1 MLKKFQEFINESLD
15 KDVARKLR
23 ELGLAPT
30 DWAVELEIEFDKA
43 RQSEPEY
50 IKSIFIGWLPEINSI
65 SSDFQVKED
74 SVDIDEWTEEDYVL
88 QDDEIPTEEDY
99 VLQDDEI
106 PTEDEIGQMR
116 KPKLLDLIDE
126 LELDVDTA
134 EATRAG
140 LGELRDL
147 ITTAIEDLGFGSM
160 NYGQRNFI
168 RFTISTATDNEA
180 EVRNWIETNVT
191 DSRVFTDIENLERV
205 D

>member
-1 MLKKFQEFINESLD
+1 MQKLVKGFNQFINESLD
-15 KDVARKLR
+15 RDDIRRLR

-30 DWAVELEIEFDKA
+30 DWEVELEIDFDQA
-43 RQSEPEY
+43 CQSEPEY

-88 QDDEIPTEEDY
+88 QDDEIPTE
-99 VLQDDEI
+99 
-106 PTEDEIGQMR
+106 DEIGQMR

-126 LELDVDTA
+126 LELDVDTT

-168 RFTISTATDNEA
+168 RFTIETATNNEA

-191 DSRVFTDIENLERV
+191 DSRVFTDIESLERV

>member
-1 MLKKFQEFINESLD
+1 MQKLVKGFNQFINESLD
-15 KDVARKLR
+15 TADVRRLR

-30 DWAVELEIEFDKA
+30 DWAVELEIEFDQA
-43 RQSEPEY
+43 CQSEPEY

-88 QDDEIPTEEDY
+88 QDDEIPTE
-99 VLQDDEI
+99 DDI
-106 PTEDEIGQMR
+106 SQMR

-126 LELDVDTA
+126 LELDVDTT

-168 RFTISTATDNEA
+168 RFTIETSTNNEA
-180 EVRNWIETNVT
+180 EVRNWIKTNVT

>member
-1 MLKKFQEFINESLD
+1 MQKLVKGFNQFINESLD
-15 KDVARKLR
+15 TADVRRLR

-30 DWAVELEIEFDKA
+30 DWAVELEIDFDQA
-43 RQSEPEY
+43 CQSEPEY

-88 QDDEIPTEEDY
+88 QDDEIPTE
-99 VLQDDEI
+99 
-106 PTEDEIGQMR
+106 DEIGQMR

-126 LELDVDTA
+126 LELDVDTT

-168 RFTISTATDNEA
+168 RFTIETATNNEA

-191 DSRVFTDIENLERV
+191 DSRVFTDIESLERV

>member
-1 MLKKFQEFINESLD
+1 MQTIIKRFAQFINESLD
-15 KDVARKLR
+15 RDDIRRLR

-30 DWAVELEIEFDKA
+30 DWAVELEIEFDQA
-43 RQSEPEY
+43 YQGTPEY
-50 IKSIFIGWLPEINSI
+50 IKSILIGWLPEINSI
-65 SSDFQVKED
+65 SSDFQIKED
-74 SVDIDEWTEEDYVL
+74 SVDIDEWTNADYG
-88 QDDEIPTEEDY
+88 I
-99 VLQDDEI
+99 QDDEI
-106 PTEDEIGQMR
+106 PTEDDISQMR

-126 LELDVDTA
+126 LELDVDTT

-168 RFTISTATDNEA
+168 RFTLSTATNNEDK
-180 EVRNWIETNVT
+180 VRNWIDETIT
-191 DSRVFTDIENLERV
+191 GGGRVFTDIESLERV

>member
-1 MLKKFQEFINESLD
+1 MKTIIKRFAQFINESLD
-15 KDVARKLR
+15 RDDIRRLR

-30 DWAVELEIEFDKA
+30 DWAVELEIEFDQA
-43 RQSEPEY
+43 YQGTPEY

-88 QDDEIPTEEDY
+88 QDDEIPTE
-99 VLQDDEI
+99 DDI
-106 PTEDEIGQMR
+106 SQMR

-126 LELDVDTA
+126 LELDVDTT

-168 RFTISTATDNEA
+168 RFTIETSTNNEA
-180 EVRNWIETNVT
+180 EVRNWIKTNVT
-191 DSRVFTDIENLERV
+191 DSRVFTDIESLERV

>member
-1 MLKKFQEFINESLD
+1 MQTIIKRFAQFINESLD
-15 KDVARKLR
+15 RDDIRRLR

-30 DWAVELEIEFDKA
+30 DWAVELEIEFDQA
-43 RQSEPEY
+43 CQSEPEY

-88 QDDEIPTEEDY
+88 QDDEIPTE
-99 VLQDDEI
+99 DDI
-106 PTEDEIGQMR
+106 SQMR

-126 LELDVDTA
+126 LELDVDTT

-168 RFTISTATDNEA
+168 RFTLSTATNNEDK
-180 EVRNWIETNVT
+180 VRNWIDETIT
-191 DSRVFTDIENLERV
+191 GGGRVFTDIESLERV

>member
-1 MLKKFQEFINESLD
+1 MQKLVKGFNQFINESLD
-15 KDVARKLR
+15 RDDIRRLR

-30 DWAVELEIEFDKA
+30 DWAVELEIDFDQA
-43 RQSEPEY
+43 CQSEPEY

-88 QDDEIPTEEDY
+88 QDDEIPTE
-99 VLQDDEI
+99 
-106 PTEDEIGQMR
+106 DEIGQMR

-126 LELDVDTA
+126 LELDVDTT

-168 RFTISTATDNEA
+168 RFTIETATNNEA

-191 DSRVFTDIENLERV
+191 DSRVFTDIESLERV

>member
-15 KDVARKLR
+15 KDVARSLR
-23 ELGLAPT
+23 LLGLAPT
-30 DWAVELEIEFDKA
+30 DWAVELEIDFDKA
-43 RQSEPEY
+43 RQREPEY

-88 QDDEIPTEEDY
+88 QDDEIPTE
-99 VLQDDEI
+99 
-106 PTEDEIGQMR
+106 DEIGQMR

-126 LELDVDTA
+126 LELDVDTT

-140 LGELRDL
+140 LGELRDI

-168 RFTISTATDNEA
+168 RFTIATATDNEA

>member
-15 KDVARKLR
+15 KDVARSLR

-30 DWAVELEIEFDKA
+30 DWAVELEIEFDQA
-43 RQSEPEY
+43 SQSEPEY

-88 QDDEIPTEEDY
+88 QDDEIPTE
-99 VLQDDEI
+99 
-106 PTEDEIGQMR
+106 DEIGQMR

-126 LELDVDTA
+126 LELDVDTT

>member
-1 MLKKFQEFINESLD
+1 MKNYIKLFEEFDPLSPDDEQE
-15 KDVARKLR
+15 LR
-23 ELGLAPT
+23 RMGFAVGSTNWE
-30 DWAVELEIEFDKA
+30 VELEIEFDQA
-43 RQSEPEY
+43 HQSEPEY
-50 IKSIFIGWLPEINSI
+50 IKSIFIEWLPEINSI
-65 SSDFQVKED
+65 SDEFKIQED
-74 SVDIDEWTEEDYVL
+74 SVDIDEW
-88 QDDEIPTEEDY
+88 TEEDY

-126 LELDVDTA
+126 LELDVDTT

-168 RFTISTATDNEA
+168 RFTIST
-180 EVRNWIETNVT
+180 VT
-191 DSRVFTDIENLERV
+191 DDEDDIRKWIDANIIGDGRVFNGIENLERV
-205 D
+205 N

>member
-88 QDDEIPTEEDY
+88 QDDEIPTE
-99 VLQDDEI
+99 
-106 PTEDEIGQMR
+106 DEIGQMR
-116 KPKLLDLIDE
+116 KPKLLDLIDD
-126 LELDVDTA
+126 LELDVDTT

>member
-1 MLKKFQEFINESLD
+1 MQKLVKGFNQFINESLD
-15 KDVARKLR
+15 RDDIRRLR

-30 DWAVELEIEFDKA
+30 DWEVELEIDFDQA
-43 RQSEPEY
+43 CQSEPEY

-88 QDDEIPTEEDY
+88 QDDEIPTE
-99 VLQDDEI
+99 
-106 PTEDEIGQMR
+106 DEIGQMR

-126 LELDVDTA
+126 LELDVDTT

-160 NYGQRNFI
+160 NYDQRNFI
-168 RFTISTATDNEA
+168 RFTIETATNNEA

-191 DSRVFTDIENLERV
+191 DSRVFTDIESLERV

>member
-1 MLKKFQEFINESLD
+1 MQKLVKGFNQFINESLD
-15 KDVARKLR
+15 RDDIRRLR

-30 DWAVELEIEFDKA
+30 DWEVELEIDFDQA
-43 RQSEPEY
+43 CQSEPEY

-88 QDDEIPTEEDY
+88 QDDEIPTE
-99 VLQDDEI
+99 
-106 PTEDEIGQMR
+106 DEIGQMR

-126 LELDVDTA
+126 LELDVDTT

-168 RFTISTATDNEA
+168 RFTIETATNNEA
-180 EVRNWIETNVT
+180 EVRNWIKTNVT
-191 DSRVFTDIENLERV
+191 DSRVFTDIESLERV

>member
-1 MLKKFQEFINESLD
+1 MIKTFKQFINESLD
-15 KDVARKLR
+15 RDDIRRLR

-30 DWAVELEIEFDKA
+30 DWAVELEIEFDQA
-43 RQSEPEY
+43 YQGTPEY
-50 IKSIFIGWLPEINSI
+50 IKSILIGWLPEINSI
-65 SSDFQVKED
+65 SSDFQIKED
-74 SVDIDEWTEEDYVL
+74 SVDIDEWTNADYG
-88 QDDEIPTEEDY
+88 I
-99 VLQDDEI
+99 QDDEI
-106 PTEDEIGQMR
+106 PTEDDISQMR

-126 LELDVDTA
+126 LELDVDTT

-168 RFTISTATDNEA
+168 RFTLSTATNNEDK
-180 EVRNWIETNVT
+180 VRNWIDETIT
-191 DSRVFTDIENLERV
+191 GGGRVFTDIESLERV

>member
-88 QDDEIPTEEDY
+88 QDDEIPTE
-99 VLQDDEI
+99 
-106 PTEDEIGQMR
+106 DEIGQMR

-126 LELDVDTA
+126 LELDVDTT

>member
-1 MLKKFQEFINESLD
+1 MQKLVKGFNQFINESLD
-15 KDVARKLR
+15 RDDIRRLR

-30 DWAVELEIEFDKA
+30 DWEVELEIEFDQA
-43 RQSEPEY
+43 CQSEPEY

-88 QDDEIPTEEDY
+88 QDDEIPTE
-99 VLQDDEI
+99 
-106 PTEDEIGQMR
+106 DEIGQMR

-126 LELDVDTA
+126 LELDVDTT

-160 NYGQRNFI
+160 NYDQRNFI
-168 RFTISTATDNEA
+168 RFTIETATNNEA

-191 DSRVFTDIENLERV
+191 DSRVFTDIESLERV

>member
-88 QDDEIPTEEDY
+88 QDDEIPTE
-99 VLQDDEI
+99 
-106 PTEDEIGQMR
+106 DEIGQMR
-116 KPKLLDLIDE
+116 KPKLLDLIDD
-126 LELDVDTA
+126 LELDVDTT

-147 ITTAIEDLGFGSM
+147 ITTAIVDLGFGSM

>member
-88 QDDEIPTEEDY
+88 QDDEIPTE
-99 VLQDDEI
+99 
-106 PTEDEIGQMR
+106 DEIGQMR

-126 LELDVDTA
+126 LELDVDTT

-140 LGELRDL
+140 LGELRDI

-168 RFTISTATDNEA
+168 RFTIATATDNEA